1 MRLGCEKLQRLRE
14 VWVTG
19 LKITSSSKWW
29 EKTIWADHYPLQ
41 VRSTPTQL
49 NSSTLCMLWAPHHKA
64 HKGCNRSGKVLR
76 RATRMFKRTEQLLCE
91 EQLWR
96 QGPFCLKKTQ
106 QNPKQ
111 NKKKLLKGIWQIF
124 IKPPVIRWRW
134 IGTFLPLSLP
144 ALKLGTES
152 SRWWFK

>member
-96 QGPFCLKKTQ
+96 QGPFCLKK
-106 QNPKQ
+106 NPTKPKTKQ
-111 NKKKLLKGIWQIF
+111 KEVTEGNMADIYKTTSDKVKVNRDIF
-124 IKPPVIRWRW
+124 TTVSSSTKTRNW
-134 IGTFLPLSLP
+134 I
-144 ALKLGTES
+144 
-152 SRWWFK
+152 